1 MPHGARA
8 VRLLLLLLFAA
19 LMTGGEAFAGPRV
32 VLVTGERSGAHEETL
47 DALRS
52 ALGPD
57 VPAHD
62 IGIVETRQLDSG
74 MLGEAR
80 IIVTIGTQA
89 AKAVGTRNPKQPVL
103 NILLPRDAYESLQTT
118 LPNQRSSAIFLDQPA
133 QRLIALLGAA
143 LPDRATLALLAGPA
157 TEELS
162 RRVAS
167 AARERHLRVSI
178 EQVAS
183 HDEIYPALERLLA
196 EPTVLLALPDS
207 TVFNSYTIQ
216 NVLLTSYRNR
226 TPLIGFSPAY
236 VRAGALLALYS
247 TPAQIARQAA
257 EAVRGVLAGGGLP
270 PPQSPREFEVATNPN
285 VARSLGIELESGE
298 RIVARIR
305 LRESQRETKP

>member
-1 MPHGARA
+1 M
-8 VRLLLLLLFAA
+8 RLLLLVLLAA
-19 LMTGGEAFAGPRV
+19 LVTSGEAFAGPRV
-32 VLVTGERSGAHEETL
+32 VVVTGERSGAHEETL
-47 DALRS
+47 EALRH

-57 VPAHD
+57 VPAND
-62 IGIVETRQLDSG
+62 IGIMETRQLDSG

-89 AKAVGTRNPKQPVL
+89 AKAVGTRNPKTPVL
-103 NILLPRDAYESLQTT
+103 NTLLPRDAYESLQAT
-118 LPNQRSSAIFLDQPA
+118 LPNQHTSAIFLDQPV
-133 QRLIALLGAA
+133 QRQIALLGVA

-157 TEELS
+157 TEDLA
-162 RRVAS
+162 RKVAS
-167 AARERHLRVSI
+167 AARERQLRVSI
-178 EQVAS
+178 EQVVS
-183 HDEIYPALERLLA
+183 HDEIYPALERLLT

-207 TVFNSYTIQ
+207 TVFNPYTIQ

-257 EAVRGVLAGGGLP
+257 EAVRGVLAGGSLP
-270 PPQSPREFEVATNPN
+270 PPLSPREFEVATNPN